1 MLTRAELAALLATC
15 EVRHGW
21 DHPLTQ
27 RVREEWEAL
36 PPEPTPELQAMN
48 TPSASDR
55 GLTTTIS

>member
-27 RVREEWEAL
+27 RVREAWEAL
-36 PPEPTPELQAMN
+36 PQEPREE
-48 TPSASDR
+48 DEH
-55 GLTTTIS
+55 GLVQGR